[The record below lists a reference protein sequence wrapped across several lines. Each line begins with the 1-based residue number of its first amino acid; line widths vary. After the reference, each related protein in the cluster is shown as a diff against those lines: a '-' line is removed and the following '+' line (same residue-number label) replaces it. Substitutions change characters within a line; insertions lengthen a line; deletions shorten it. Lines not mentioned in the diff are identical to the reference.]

1 MAELYESYKQDFDQ
15 LNESIQSKLT
25 TELAS
30 AASSSSSSNNNAE
43 AKRAILRRAEME
55 TEEADE
61 ILGQMDLEVQV
72 FPANIKNRYSAQLR
86 GFRAEL
92 DKQKAEI
99 RKHYAA
105 LTNSAYAGDDGDLES
120 GGAGSNAAQRE
131 RLLKGTATLE
141 DGSRRLH
148 ESQRIAL
155 ETEEVGAGILRDL
168 RGQREQIENSRN
180 TLRQADS
187 NIDRSSRTLTQMI
200 RRARQQKF
208 VTTGIIIVLVLLIL
222 LILYNKLF

>member
-1 MAELYESYKQDFDQ
+1 MAELFESYKQDFEQ
-15 LNESIQSKLT
+15 LAESIQAKLSA
-25 TELAS
+25 EL
-30 AASSSSSSNNNAE
+30 SSSSSAD
-43 AKRAILRRAEME
+43 AKRAVLRRAEIE

-72 FPANIKNRYSAQLR
+72 FPASIKSRYSAQMR
-86 GFRAEL
+86 AFRADL
-92 DKQKAEI
+92 DKHKAEI
-99 RKHYAA
+99 RKQYAA
-105 LTNSAYAGDDGDLES
+105 VNNQAYAADDGDLES
-120 GGAGSNAAQRE
+120 GSGSSAAAQRE
-131 RLLKGTATLE
+131 RLMRGTATLE

-148 ESQRIAL
+148 ESHRIAL

-180 TLRQADS
+180 TLRQADG

-200 RRARQQKF
+200 RRARQQKL
-208 VTTGIIIVLVLLIL
+208 VTTGIIVVLVLLIL

>member
-1 MAELYESYKQDFDQ
+1 MAELYESYKQDFEQ

-25 TELAS
+25 TELSNSSAS
-30 AASSSSSSNNNAE
+30 TSSTNNNAE

-72 FPANIKNRYSAQLR
+72 FPASIKNRYAAQLR

-92 DKQKAEI
+92 EKHKAEI
-99 RKHYAA
+99 RKHYAS
-105 LTNSAYAGDDGDLES
+105 LTNSAYAADDGDLE
-120 GGAGSNAAQRE
+120 GGPGSNPAQRE
-131 RLLKGTATLE
+131 RLLRGTATLE

-180 TLRQADS
+180 TLRQADG

-208 VTTGIIIVLVLLIL
+208 VTTGIIVVLVLLIL

>member
-15 LNESIQSKLT
+15 LNESILSKLS
-25 TELAS
+25 ELAS
-30 AASSSSSSNNNAE
+30 TSATNAE
-43 AKRAILRRAEME
+43 AKRTLLRRAEIE

-72 FPANIKNRYSAQLR
+72 FPASIKNRYSAQMR
-86 GFRAEL
+86 AFRADL
-92 DKQKAEI
+92 DKHKSEI
-99 RKHYAA
+99 RKHFAA
-105 LTNSAYAGDDGDLES
+105 INNAAYAPSDADLE
-120 GGAGSNAAQRE
+120 GGAGTSAAQRE
-131 RLLKGTATLE
+131 RLLRGTATLE
-141 DGSRRLH
+141 DGSRRLQ

-200 RRARQQKF
+200 RRARQQKI
-208 VTTGIIIVLVLLIL
+208 VTAGIITVLVLLIL
-222 LILYNKLF
+222 LILYNKIF